1 MADLKITD
9 LVDQKDIDK
18 LHELN
23 KILATIK
30 ENYAGAAKE
39 LVVAIKLNVDKY
51 EDLNKL
57 SAIINSSMVKAQE
70 ANDKL
75 NVALVKQAELT
86 AKVAGSLDK
95 QIESGNLSATQM
107 KKLTDAS
114 KKNAESLEKLAK
126 AEATVEKAQKAS
138 NTTKKSTNVTEQERQ
153 KIIADAIA
161 ATHKEIHSIQEAND
175 MNKQLRRAVKLV
187 RDTDEEYIQ
196 TIGRLNSTIGVNT
209 DYVKRNSDRYTQ
221 QKMTIGDYTESVK
234 RAWME
239 IQRGNSSMKSMGIIA
254 KSTGNLLKTS
264 FNTGVKQ
271 VTLSVGTMIKGMVGA
286 QAVIGGIQQF
296 FSLLKQ
302 GVHTVIEFEAANS
315 KLAAILGTTSKHTK
329 DLQRDARELGATTK
343 YTASE
348 ATNLQIELAK
358 LGFTAN
364 EIKDSTQY
372 ILRFAQAT
380 GAELPEAAALA
391 GASLRMFGA
400 DTKETERYVSAMGV
414 ATTKSALSFSYLQTA
429 MPIVGPVAKAFNF
442 TIEDT
447 LALLGKLAD
456 AGFDA
461 SSAATATRN
470 VLLNLADGSGKLA
483 KALGKPVKSLPELVE
498 GLKTLKEKGVDL
510 NTTLELTDKRSVAAF
525 NAFLTAVDKIVPL
538 REQITGVDGE
548 LKEMADTMGNNVE
561 GALKGLSSRWDEL
574 MLTIMS
580 NTGAVKDFIDACS
593 TGIEYVSK
601 LFKSVEQL
609 SQEHVYNAKES
620 AKPYAEESMKSE
632 MIAINRLTKEYLKNS
647 KDETEA
653 FEKAKAERTVA
664 LEQELSKQQSLM
676 NKYYTE
682 NQKKLKEYNDLVSGK
697 KGISLFEHLGN
708 KIGEAEKETNKF
720 WSLYLDQ
727 VKKVESLNIQIQS
740 IADLSKEP
748 PTTLTTNTKHLT
760 DEEKKALEK
769 AEKERLAIKEKYQ
782 QSELALMNEG
792 LDKQI
797 KSISLNYSKQIAAIR
812 GNSEEEIATRKN
824 LAEKMEKEISDA
836 KIKFA
841 LDAEKRNLSNRIAIV
856 EKDTKEELDLKMRML
871 DLERKGE
878 INAAEKSGEDIF
890 LIDEKYKKKRQDLL
904 EEFASKQIL
913 LIADNAA
920 AEQAVRDRQFQTDML
935 DLKKRR
941 ETENMSE
948 EQYAEEEY
956 RIKLDY
962 VRKTTE
968 AAIDAIEQELKV
980 DNLSVKD
987 RAKLAEELYKLKAD
1001 LANKEA
1007 DAEIEAIQKINK
1019 ADEKSYKERTRNL
1032 KKWLQT
1038 ASQAVGAIGDL
1049 VGTLYDGQLDKIEE
1063 ESEANTEAHDAE
1075 VERIELLKEQKIIS
1089 EDEAQARKRAAEAKT
1104 RKKEEELEKKRRDIQ
1119 YKQAVWEK
1127 AMNISNIISGT
1138 ALAVINALQTKPF
1151 IPAGLA
1157 AAAVA
1162 GTMGALQLATVMA
1175 TPIPKYAK
1183 GTDSHIGGPA
1193 IVGDGGKKEIVLYG
1207 GAAWLTPDIPTIV
1220 DLPKGAEVLPD
1231 ADRYNFTGMDFLN
1244 FNQQFQKELPG
1255 VVINNDFT
1263 PLNRELK
1270 GVRSDIRKMAQQQ
1283 HRDAYDLNY
1292 ERYKRDR
1299 L

>member
-95 QIESGNLSATQM
+95 QIESGNLSAAQM

-138 NTTKKSTNVTEQERQ
+138 TTTKKSTNVTEQERQ

-161 ATHKEIHSIQEAND
+161 ATYKEVHSIQEAND

-196 TIGRLNSTIGVNT
+196 TVGRLNSTIGVNT

-264 FNTGVKQ
+264 FSSGVNQ
-271 VTLSVGTMIKGMVGA
+271 VTVGVGAMIKGMVGA
-286 QAVIGGIQQF
+286 QIVIKGIQMLV
-296 FSLLKQ
+296 SALKQ
-302 GVHTVIEFEAANS
+302 GITTAIEFEAANS
-315 KLAAILGTTSKHTK
+315 KLAAILGTTASKTRE
-329 DLQRDARELGATTK
+329 LQVASRELGATTK
-343 YTASE
+343 YTAAE
-348 ATNLQIELAK
+348 ATSLQIELAK
-358 LGFTAN
+358 LGFTTE
-364 EIKDSTQY
+364 EIKNSTKY
-372 ILRFAQAT
+372 VLRFAQAT
-380 GAELPEAAALA
+380 GAELAEAAALS
-391 GASLRMFGA
+391 GAALRMFNA
-400 DTKETERYVSAMGV
+400 DTVETERYVSAMAV

-461 SSAATATRN
+461 SMAATATRN
-470 VLLNLADGSGKLA
+470 IFLNLADSGGKLA
-483 KALGKPVKSLPELVE
+483 QALGKPVKTLPELAE
-498 GLKTLKEKGVDL
+498 GLLKLRDNGVDL

-525 NAFLTAVDKIVPL
+525 NAFLTAAEKIAPL
-538 REQITGVDGE
+538 REQITGVEDE
-548 LKEMADTMGNNVE
+548 LNDMANEMSNNTS
-561 GALKGLSSRWDEL
+561 GAVKTLSSAWEEL
-574 MLTIMS
+574 MIS
-580 NTGAVKDFIDACS
+580 IYGNTGAIRAVVEAATEAVKWLTGLVQSEETLFDKLNNKARSEGASIADKKYKDSEIASVNQIADA
-593 TGIEYVSK
+593 YVSMGK
-601 LFKSVEQL
+601 KKSEAMEQSKKDRINALDSEIAEEKKHNEKVMGLYKERQEAIDKGYVKKKYAEKFRNDALESEKRLAELERRKAIVEAIIVEDNNPNNTHIITDKEKREL
-609 SQEHVYNAKES
+609 EKAAKEKLKIDQELEAS
-620 AKPYAEESMKSE
+620 KLSLMEEGLEKELAKIANGYNKKIAAIKGGSKEEKALIDSLGRQMQKEIANFTESYNLSMERKNIS
-632 MIAINRLTKEYLKNS
+632 NRLT
-647 KDETEA
+647 A
-653 FEKAKAERTVA
+653 
-664 LEQELSKQQSLM
+664 
-676 NKYYTE
+676 
-682 NQKKLKEYNDLVSGK
+682 
-697 KGISLFEHLGN
+697 
-708 KIGEAEKETNKF
+708 
-720 WSLYLDQ
+720 
-727 VKKVESLNIQIQS
+727 
-740 IADLSKEP
+740 
-748 PTTLTTNTKHLT
+748 
-760 DEEKKALEK
+760 
-769 AEKERLAIKEKYQ
+769 
-782 QSELALMNEG
+782 
-792 LDKQI
+792 
-797 KSISLNYSKQIAAIR
+797 
-812 GNSEEEIATRKN
+812 
-824 LAEKMEKEISDA
+824 
-836 KIKFA
+836 
-841 LDAEKRNLSNRIAIV
+841 V
-856 EKDTKEELDLKMRML
+856 EKDTQEELDLKMRML
-871 DLERKGE
+871 DLEREGE
-878 INAAEKSGEDIF
+878 INAAEKSGEDVL
-890 LIDEKYKKKRQDLL
+890 LIDEKYKKKRQDLQ

-980 DNLSVKD
+980 DNLSAKD
-987 RAKLAEELYKLKAD
+987 RTKLTEELYKLKAD

-1019 ADEKSYKERTRNL
+1019 ADEKSYKERIRNL

-1038 ASQAVGAIGDL
+1038 ASQAIGAISEL

-1063 ESEANTEAHDAE
+1063 ESQANTEAHDAE

-1089 EDEAQARKRAAEAKT
+1089 EEESQARKRAAEAKT

-1207 GAAWLTPDIPTIV
+1207 GSAWLTPDIPTIV

-1244 FNQQFQKELPG
+1244 FNQQFHKELPE

-1270 GVRSDIRKMAQQQ
+1270 GLRSDIRKMAQQQ

>member
-18 LHELN
+18 LQELN

-86 AKVAGSLDK
+86 AKVAGSIDK

-161 ATHKEIHSIQEAND
+161 ATYKEIHSIQEAND
-175 MNKQLRRAVKLV
+175 MNKQLRKAVKLV

-196 TIGRLNSTIGVNT
+196 TVGRLNSTIGVNT

-264 FNTGVKQ
+264 FSSGVNQ
-271 VTLSVGTMIKGMVGA
+271 VTVGVGSMIKGMVGA
-286 QAVIGGIQQF
+286 QAIISGFQHLIGLF
-296 FSLLKQ
+296 KD
-302 GVHTVIEFEAANS
+302 GVKSMIEYEAANS
-315 KLAAILGTTSKHTK
+315 KLAAILGTTSKNIRNLES
-329 DLQRDARELGATTK
+329 DSRRLGAATK

-348 ATNLQIELAK
+348 VTNLQIELAK
-358 LGFTAN
+358 LGFTRR
-364 EIKDSTQY
+364 EILQSTES
-372 ILRFAQAT
+372 ILKFAQAT
-380 GAELPEAAALA
+380 GSELPDAAALA
-391 GASLRMFGA
+391 GASLRMFNA
-400 DTKETERYVSAMGV
+400 DASETNRYVSAM
-414 ATTKSALSFSYLQTA
+414 AISTAKSALSFTYLQTA
-429 MPIVGPVAKAFNF
+429 LPIVGPVAKAFNF

-461 SSAATATRN
+461 SMAATATRN
-470 VLLNLADGSGKLA
+470 IFLNLADSGGKLA
-483 KALGKPVKSLPELVE
+483 QALGKPVTSLPELIE
-498 GLKTLKEKGVDL
+498 GLKSLKERGVDL
-510 NTTLELTDKRSVAAF
+510 NATLELTDKRSVAAF

-548 LKEMADTMGNNVE
+548 LNSMAETMADNVQGAIANLSSAWEAFMLSFSNSTGPMKDVFNFLARGLRNTAKDFKNFSQLQEDADNTAVARAQKEMASSNIVEKNVHN
-561 GALKGLSSRWDEL
+561 
-574 MLTIMS
+574 M
-580 NTGAVKDFIDACS
+580 
-593 TGIEYVSK
+593 
-601 LFKSVEQL
+601 Q
-609 SQEHVYNAKES
+609 
-620 AKPYAEESMKSE
+620 
-632 MIAINRLTKEYLKNS
+632 RLYKEYINEGMS
-647 KDETEA
+647 KDEA
-653 FEKAKAERTVA
+653 AKKAKEDYLETIKTQFEIENNEYIYAIQNRER
-664 LEQELSKQQSLM
+664 LEG
-676 NKYYTE
+676 
-682 NQKKLKEYNDLVSGK
+682 EYNKLGIAAFKWKKEFKENIKNAALVASGK
-697 KGISLFEHLGN
+697 KAIASVTESLLDQLNKVELG
-708 KIGEAEKETNKF
+708 ETNGKRGF
-720 WSLYLDQ
+720 ST
-727 VKKVESLNIQIQS
+727 
-740 IADLSKEP
+740 P
-748 PTTLTTNTKHLT
+748 LT
-760 DEEKKALEK
+760 DKEKRALEK

-782 QSELALMNEG
+782 QSELTLMNEG

-797 KSISLNYSKQIAAIR
+797 KSISLNYNKQIAAVR

-841 LDAEKRNLSNRIAIV
+841 LDAEKSNLSNRLATV
-856 EKDTKEELDLKMRML
+856 QKDTQEELDLKMQML
-871 DLERKGE
+871 DLEREGE
-878 INAAEKSGEDIF
+878 INAAEKSGADVS
-890 LIDEKYKKKRQDLL
+890 LINEKYLKKRQELQ

-920 AEQAVRDRQFQTDML
+920 AEQAVRDRQLQTDL
-935 DLKKRR
+935 LALKKRK

-956 RIKLDY
+956 LIKLDY

-980 DNLSVKD
+980 DNISAKD
-987 RAKLAEELYKLKAD
+987 RARITEELYKLKAD

-1007 DAEIEAIQKINK
+1007 DAEITAIQKINK
-1019 ADEKSYKERTRNL
+1019 ADEKAHKERIRNL
-1032 KKWLQT
+1032 KKWIQT
-1038 ASQAVGAIGDL
+1038 ASQAVGSIGDL

-1063 ESEANTEAHDAE
+1063 ESEANTEAHDSE

-1104 RKKEEELEKKRRDIQ
+1104 RKKEEELEKKRRDVQ
-1119 YKQAVWEK
+1119 YKQAVWDK
-1127 AMNISNIISGT
+1127 AMNISNIIAGT
-1138 ALAVINALQTKPF
+1138 ALAVVNALQTKPF

-1162 GTMGALQLATVMA
+1162 GTMGALQLATAMS

-1244 FNQQFQKELPG
+1244 FNQQFQKELPE

-1270 GVRSDIRKMAQQQ
+1270 GLRSDFRKMAQQQ

>member
-57 SAIINSSMVKAQE
+57 SAIINSSVVKAQE

-95 QIESGNLSATQM
+95 QIESGNLSAAQM

-138 NTTKKSTNVTEQERQ
+138 TTTKKSTNVTEQERQ

-161 ATHKEIHSIQEAND
+161 ATYKEVHSIQEAND

-196 TIGRLNSTIGVNT
+196 TVGRLNSTIGVNT

-264 FNTGVKQ
+264 FSSGVNQ
-271 VTLSVGTMIKGMVGA
+271 VTVGVGAMIKGMVGA
-286 QAVIGGIQQF
+286 QIVIKGIQMLV
-296 FSLLKQ
+296 SALKQ
-302 GVHTVIEFEAANS
+302 GITTAIEFEAANS
-315 KLAAILGTTSKHTK
+315 KLAAILGTTADKTK
-329 DLQRDARELGATTK
+329 SLQMSARELGATTK
-343 YTASE
+343 YTAAE

-358 LGFTAN
+358 LGFTAE
-364 EIKDSTQY
+364 EIQQSTKF

-391 GASLRMFGA
+391 GAALRMFNA
-400 DTKETERYVSAMGV
+400 DTTETERYVSAMGV

-429 MPIVGPVAKAFNF
+429 LPIAGSVAKTFGF
-442 TIEDT
+442 EIEDV

-456 AGFDA
+456 AGADA

-470 VLLNLADGSGKLA
+470 ILLNLANGGGKLS
-483 KALGKPVKSLPELVE
+483 KAMGGSVKTLDDFVK
-498 GLKTLKEKGVDL
+498 GLKNVNDEGIELAEM
-510 NTTLELTDKRSVAAF
+510 LELTDKRSV
-525 NAFLTAVDKIVPL
+525 NAFANFVAGADDIETL
-538 REQITGVDGE
+538 RKNITGVSKALEDMAN
-548 LKEMADTMGNNVE
+548 EMSNNTA
-561 GALKGLSSRWDEL
+561 GAIKSLSSAWDEL
-574 MLTIMS
+574 MIS
-580 NTGAVKDFIDACS
+580 IYGNTGAIRELVEVTTAAVRDIALLLQSEGTAAEKIVSAAMATTASEEDYKRDIDA
-593 TGIEYVSK
+593 IERK
-601 LFKSVEQL
+601 KQAFIKAGE
-609 SQEHVYNAKES
+609 
-620 AKPYAEESMKSE
+620 
-632 MIAINRLTKEYLKNS
+632 
-647 KDETEA
+647 DETAAQKKANEEQVELLKRTIAQEA
-653 FEKAKAERTVA
+653 KLRDEAKLKFDKALSVMNDENASKAFKKTAEQSLKDYANEYSSLISSVTVLESRLSRMKTLGKAET
-664 LEQELSKQQSLM
+664 
-676 NKYYTE
+676 NNGT
-682 NQKKLKEYNDLVSGK
+682 GK
-697 KGISLFEHLGN
+697 
-708 KIGEAEKETNKF
+708 
-720 WSLYLDQ
+720 
-727 VKKVESLNIQIQS
+727 
-740 IADLSKEP
+740 
-748 PTTLTTNTKHLT
+748 LT
-760 DEEKKALEK
+760 DEERKALEK
-769 AEKERLAIKEKYQ
+769 AVKEKLRIQ
-782 QSELALMNEG
+782 QEFENSKVSLMNDG

-812 GNSEEEIATRKN
+812 GNSDDEIATRKN

-841 LDAEKRNLSNRIAIV
+841 LDAEKRNLSNRMAIV
-856 EKDTKEELDLKMRML
+856 EKDTQEELDLKMRML
-871 DLERKGE
+871 DLEREGE
-878 INAAEKSGEDIF
+878 INAAEKSGEDVF

-913 LIADNAA
+913 LIANNAA

-935 DLKKRR
+935 DLKKRK

-980 DNLSVKD
+980 DNLSAKD
-987 RAKLAEELYKLKAD
+987 RTKLTEELYKLKAD

-1038 ASQAVGAIGDL
+1038 ASQAIGAISEL

-1063 ESEANTEAHDAE
+1063 ESQANTEAHDAE

-1089 EDEAQARKRAAEAKT
+1089 EEESQARKRAAEAKT

-1207 GAAWLTPDIPTIV
+1207 GSAWLTPDIPTIV

-1244 FNQQFQKELPG
+1244 FNQQFHKELPE

-1270 GVRSDIRKMAQQQ
+1270 GLRSDIRKMAQQQ

>member
-18 LHELN
+18 LQELN

-86 AKVAGSLDK
+86 AKVAGSIDK
-95 QIESGNLSATQM
+95 QIESGNLSATQI

-161 ATHKEIHSIQEAND
+161 ATYKEIHSIQEAND
-175 MNKQLRRAVKLV
+175 MNKQLRKAVKLV

-196 TIGRLNSTIGVNT
+196 TVGRLNSTIGVNT

-254 KSTGNLLKTS
+254 KNTGNLLKTS
-264 FNTGVKQ
+264 FNSGVDK
-271 VTLSVGTMIKGMVGA
+271 VTVSIGTMIKGMVGA
-286 QAVIGGIQQF
+286 QAVIGGIQQLF
-296 FSLLKQ
+296 GLLKR
-302 GVHTVIEFEAANS
+302 GINTAIEFEAANS
-315 KLAAILGTTSKHTK
+315 KLAAILGTTADKTRS
-329 DLQRDARELGATTK
+329 LQMSARELGATTK
-343 YTASE
+343 YTAAE

-358 LGFTAN
+358 LGFTAE
-364 EIKDSTQY
+364 EIQQSTKF

-391 GASLRMFGA
+391 GASLRMFNA
-400 DTKETERYVSAMGV
+400 DTTETERYVSAMGV

-429 MPIVGPVAKAFNF
+429 LPIAGSVAKTFGF
-442 TIEDT
+442 EIEDV

-456 AGFDA
+456 AGVDA

-470 VLLNLADGSGKLA
+470 ILLNLANGSGKLS
-483 KALGKPVKSLPELVE
+483 KAMGGNIKTLDDFVK
-498 GLKTLKEKGVDL
+498 GLKNVNDEGVEL
-510 NTTLELTDKRSVAAF
+510 AEMLELTDKRSV
-525 NAFLTAVDKIVPL
+525 NAFANFVAGADDIETL
-538 REQITGVDGE
+538 RKSITGVSKEFG
-548 LKEMADTMGNNVE
+548 EMADEVSNNTA
-561 GALKGLSSRWDEL
+561 GAIKSLSSAWDEL
-574 MLTIMS
+574 MIS
-580 NTGAVKDFIDACS
+580 IYGNTGAIRELVEVTTAAIRDIALLLQSEGTAAEKMISAAMAATASEEDYKRDIDA
-593 TGIEYVSK
+593 IERK
-601 LFKSVEQL
+601 KQAFIKAGE
-609 SQEHVYNAKES
+609 
-620 AKPYAEESMKSE
+620 
-632 MIAINRLTKEYLKNS
+632 
-647 KDETEA
+647 DETA
-653 FEKAKAERTVA
+653 ARKKANEEQVELLERTIAQETKLRDGAKLKFDKA
-664 LEQELSKQQSLM
+664 LSIMNDENASKALKKTAEQSLKDYA
-676 NKYYTE
+676 N
-682 NQKKLKEYNDLVSGK
+682 EYSSLISSVTILESRLSRIKTLGKVGTGTNSGTGK
-697 KGISLFEHLGN
+697 
-708 KIGEAEKETNKF
+708 
-720 WSLYLDQ
+720 
-727 VKKVESLNIQIQS
+727 
-740 IADLSKEP
+740 
-748 PTTLTTNTKHLT
+748 LT
-760 DEEKKALEK
+760 DAEKKALEK
-769 AEKERLAIKEKYQ
+769 AAKEKLKIEQ
-782 QSELALMNEG
+782 DFEASKMSLMNEG
-792 LDKQI
+792 LEKQI
-797 KSISLNYSKQIAAIR
+797 KSISLNYNKQIAAIR

-841 LDAEKRNLSNRIAIV
+841 LDAEKSNLSSRLATV
-856 EKDTKEELDLKMRML
+856 QKDTQEELDLKMQIL
-871 DLERKGE
+871 DLEREGE
-878 INAAEKSGEDIF
+878 INAAEKSGADVS
-890 LIDEKYKKKRQDLL
+890 LINEKYLKKRQELQ

-920 AEQAVRDRQFQTDML
+920 AEQAVRDRQLQTDL
-935 DLKKRR
+935 LALKKRK

-956 RIKLDY
+956 LIKLDY

-980 DNLSVKD
+980 DNISAKD
-987 RAKLAEELYKLKAD
+987 RARITEELYKLKAD

-1007 DAEIEAIQKINK
+1007 DAEITAIQKINK
-1019 ADEKSYKERTRNL
+1019 ADEKAHKERIRNL
-1032 KKWLQT
+1032 KKWIQT
-1038 ASQAVGAIGDL
+1038 ASQAVGSIGDL
-1049 VGTLYDGQLDKIEE
+1049 IGTLYDGQLDKIEE
-1063 ESEANTEAHDAE
+1063 ESEANTEAHDSE

-1104 RKKEEELEKKRRDIQ
+1104 RKKEEELEKKRRDVQ
-1119 YKQAVWEK
+1119 YKQAVWDK
-1127 AMNISNIISGT
+1127 AMNISNIIAGT
-1138 ALAVINALQTKPF
+1138 ALAVVNALQTKPF

-1162 GTMGALQLATVMA
+1162 GTMGALQLASAMS

-1193 IVGDGGKKEIVLYG
+1193 IVGDGGKKEVVVYSG
-1207 GAAWLTPDIPTIV
+1207 KAWLTPDIPTIV
-1220 DLPKGAEVLPD
+1220 DLPKGAQVLPD
-1231 ADRYNFTGMDFLN
+1231 ADRYNLTRIDFLN
-1244 FNQQFQKELPG
+1244 FNQQIEKERPG

-1263 PLNRELK
+1263 PLNREMK
-1270 GVRSDIRKMAQQQ
+1270 GLRSDIRKMAQQQ

-1292 ERYKRDR
+1292 ELYKRDR

>member
-196 TIGRLNSTIGVNT
+196 TVGRLNSTIGVNT

-264 FNTGVKQ
+264 FSSGVNQ
-271 VTLSVGTMIKGMVGA
+271 VTVGVGSMIKGMVGA
-286 QAVIGGIQQF
+286 QAIIGGIQKLF
-296 FSLLKQ
+296 TLFKD
-302 GVHTVIEFEAANS
+302 GVRTAIDFEAANS
-315 KLAAILGTTSKHTK
+315 KLAAILGTTRNGIN
-329 DLQRDARELGATTK
+329 DLTIDARRLGETTK

-348 ATNLQIELAK
+348 ATSLQVELAK
-358 LGFTAN
+358 LGFTAR
-364 EIKDSTQY
+364 EIKDSTEY

-380 GAELPEAAALA
+380 GADLSESAALA
-391 GASLRMFGA
+391 GAALRMFGA
-400 DTKETERYVSAMGV
+400 DTKETERYVSAMAV

-429 MPIVGPVAKAFNF
+429 MPIVGPVAKSFNF

-447 LALLGKLAD
+447 VALLGKLAD
-456 AGFDA
+456 SGFDA

-470 VLLNLADGSGKLA
+470 ILLNLADSSGKLA
-483 KALGKPVKSLPELVE
+483 QSLGKPVKSLPELVE
-498 GLKTLKEKGVDL
+498 GLKSLKEKGVDL

-525 NAFLTAVDKIVPL
+525 NAFLTAVDKIIPL
-538 REQITGVDGE
+538 REQVTGCEED
-548 LKEMADTMGNNVE
+548 LDKMAKTMGDNVQ
-561 GALKGLSSRWDEL
+561 GAIFGLSSAWDEF
-574 MLTIMS
+574 MITINES
-580 NTGAVKDFIDACS
+580 NGWMKAVIDWC
-593 TGIEYVSK
+593 
-601 LFKSVEQL
+601 
-609 SQEHVYNAKES
+609 
-620 AKPYAEESMKSE
+620 
-632 MIAINRLTKEYLKNS
+632 
-647 KDETEA
+647 TELV
-653 FEKAKAERTVA
+653 RG
-664 LEQELSKQQSLM
+664 LSKILASVDTLQGKMTSQQ
-676 NKYYTE
+676 E
-682 NQKKLKEYNDLVSGK
+682 
-697 KGISLFEHLGN
+697 I
-708 KIGEAEKETNKF
+708 EAVN
-720 WSLYLDQ
+720 Q
-727 VKKVESLNIQIQS
+727 VKKAKVVENYESKILEMKKRYMKQGMDADTADAQARKSFIDNLQQQLNQENKIIKKAKEEQQAIKEKEHWYNRALLVEQKDGTFKTYKEMELEQARY
-740 IADLSKEP
+740 IATAKGNIAKLNYIMDNLKKSPDSSNNNTSGNFGLTGKE
-748 PTTLTTNTKHLT
+748 LEKHL
-760 DEEKKALEK
+760 
-769 AEKERLAIKEKYQ
+769 KEQQKIKEKYQ

-812 GNSEEEIATRKN
+812 GNSDDEIATKKN

-878 INAAEKSGEDIF
+878 INVAEKSGEDVF

-913 LIADNAA
+913 LIANNAA
-920 AEQAVRDRQFQTDML
+920 AEQAVRDRQFQSDML

-968 AAIDAIEQELKV
+968 AAIDSIEQELKV

-1019 ADEKSYKERTRNL
+1019 ADEKSYKERTGNL

-1049 VGTLYDGQLDKIEE
+1049 VGTLYDGQMDKIEE

-1231 ADRYNFTGMDFLN
+1231 ANRYNFTGMDFLN
-1244 FNQQFQKELPG
+1244 FNPQFQKELPE

-1270 GVRSDIRKMAQQQ
+1270 GLRSDIRKMAQQQ

-1292 ERYKRDR
+1292 ERYKRNR